1 MMGLFGY
8 FPAWI
13 RRSLFARSRSGFARS
28 AGRIARSTR
37 LVSISVLMALGS
49 LTPAYAAGAQPEE
62 QSTYVAPLANPVLE
76 ARAKALQKELRCLV
90 CQGQSIDESNA
101 PLAADLRRLIRQQIQ
116 AGQSDGEIKDF
127 LVARYG
133 AFVLMKPPVRQD
145 TFFLWFGPM
154 LLVLAGAG
162 VIGVTIA
169 RSRQRLGVDEAPENP

>member
-1 MMGLFGY
+1 MSQRIFTIMVSAVLLFGAA
-8 FPAWI
+8 P
-13 RRSLFARSRSGFARS
+13 
-28 AGRIARSTR
+28 
-37 LVSISVLMALGS
+37 V
-49 LTPAYAAGAQPEE
+49 AYAAGEQPE
-62 QSTYVAPLANPVLE
+62 QSDTYVAPLPNAVLE

-116 AGQSDGEIKDF
+116 GGLTDVEIKEF

-145 TFFLWFGPM
+145 TFLLWFGPM
-154 LLVLAGAG
+154 LLLLTGVG

-169 RSRQRLGVDEAPENP
+169 RSRQRLGGDDAGDLTAENL